1 MANEKLKISRIYKDL
16 DLSFE
21 ANPTTGDVLKKVDAN
36 AVKQA
41 MRVLMLTNFYERPFA
56 PKKAANLRGI
66 LFENISSLRA
76 ASLETIILNLFENY
90 EPRVRIQKIQVAA
103 NYDDNRYDVSITFN
117 VIGIDAPQIL
127 SANLK
132 RLR

>member
-1 MANEKLKISRIYKDL
+1 MANETLKISRIYKDL

-21 ANPTTGDVLKKVDAN
+21 ANPATGDVSKKVDVN
-36 AVKQA
+36 AVKQS
-41 MRVLMLTNFYERPFA
+41 MRILMLSNFYERPFD
-56 PKKAANLRGI
+56 PLKGANLRGL

-76 ASLETIILNLFENY
+76 SSLETIILNLFENY
-90 EPRVRIQKIQVAA
+90 EPRTKIESIQVNANHAA
-103 NYDDNRYDVSITFN
+103 NRYDVNIKFHI
-117 VIGIDAPQIL
+117 IGIDAPQIL

>member
-1 MANEKLKISRIYKDL
+1 MANETLKISRLYKDL

-21 ANPTTGDVLKKVDAN
+21 PNPVTGDVSKKVDVN
-36 AVKQA
+36 AVKQS
-41 MRVLMLTNFYERPFA
+41 MRILMLTNFYERPFA

-90 EPRVRIQKIQVAA
+90 EPRVKIQKIQVAA
-103 NYDDNRYDVSITFN
+103 NYDHNRYDVNITFH
-117 VIGIDAPQIL
+117 VVGIDAPQIL

>member
-76 ASLETIILNLFENY
+76 ASLETIIFNLFENY

-103 NYDDNRYDVSITFN
+103 NYDDNRYDVNITFN
-117 VIGIDAPQIL
+117 VIGINAPQTL

>member
-1 MANEKLKISRIYKDL
+1 MANETLKISRLYKDL

-21 ANPTTGDVLKKVDAN
+21 PNPVTGDVSKKVDVN
-36 AVKQA
+36 AVKQS
-41 MRVLMLTNFYERPFA
+41 MRILMLTNFYERPFA

-90 EPRVRIQKIQVAA
+90 EPRVKIQKIQVNA
-103 NYDDNRYDVSITFN
+103 NYDNNRYDVNITFY
-117 VIGIDAPQIL
+117 VVGIDAPQIL

>member
-76 ASLETIILNLFENY
+76 ASLETIIFNLFENY

>member
-1 MANEKLKISRIYKDL
+1 MANETLKISRIYKDL

-21 ANPTTGDVLKKVDAN
+21 ANPATGDVSKKVDVN
-36 AVKQA
+36 AVKQS
-41 MRVLMLTNFYERPFA
+41 MRILMLSNFYERPFD
-56 PKKAANLRGI
+56 PLKGANLRGL

-76 ASLETIILNLFENY
+76 SSLETIILNLFENY
-90 EPRVRIQKIQVAA
+90 EPRTKIESIQVNA
-103 NYDDNRYDVSITFN
+103 NYAANRYDVNIKFHI
-117 VIGIDAPQIL
+117 IGIDAPQIL

>member
-36 AVKQA
+36 AVKQS
-41 MRVLMLTNFYERPFA
+41 MRILMLTNFYERPFA

>member
-1 MANEKLKISRIYKDL
+1 MANETLKISRLYKDL

-21 ANPTTGDVLKKVDAN
+21 PNPVTGDVSKKVDVN
-36 AVKQA
+36 AVKQS
-41 MRVLMLTNFYERPFA
+41 MRILMLTNFYERPFA

-90 EPRVRIQKIQVAA
+90 EPRVKIQKIQVAA
-103 NYDDNRYDVSITFN
+103 NYDNNRYDVNITFL
-117 VIGIDAPQIL
+117 VVGIDAPQIL